1 MRRLRGVVVFKAS
14 KPTIQWHD
22 QPKPASFNRAER
34 ELDRLNVPDAKAAA
48 DELRHG
54 DVKMVAAGELVRRMT
69 GRELPAVDDDRVQ
82 REVQRIRDGRRLRPI
97 LVVGD
102 CVADGEHRL
111 GAVHHLD
118 DTAPV
123 AVIAIRSNT
132 EKRKVD
138 KVSKMKKNAITPAAA
153 AGVHQC
159 AAIMRPHMS
168 QPAVEAWISKGLA
181 LADDIA
187 QPTAGANGWTEPV
200 TKADAQLEES
210 LNELAELRK
219 RDDLSLDARERVR
232 KVSQSLQLAYL
243 RKESPAAAAAVEAAR
258 RGEAPAPD
266 GGVAAK
272 AERLTKAGVG
282 YDELLANFTKAEQSE
297 YLASVRG
304 VG

>member
-1 MRRLRGVVVFKAS
+1 
-14 KPTIQWHD
+14 
-22 QPKPASFNRAER
+22 
-34 ELDRLNVPDAKAAA
+34 
-48 DELRHG
+48 
-54 DVKMVAAGELVRRMT
+54 
-69 GRELPAVDDDRVQ
+69 
-82 REVQRIRDGRRLRPI
+82 
-97 LVVGD
+97 
-102 CVADGEHRL
+102 
-111 GAVHHLD
+111 
-118 DTAPV
+118 
-123 AVIAIRSNT
+123 
-132 EKRKVD
+132 
-138 KVSKMKKNAITPAAA
+138 MKKNAITPAAA

-219 RDDLSLDARERVR
+219 RDDLSLTRGSRYTRYRRA
-232 KVSQSLQLAYL
+232 LGAYF

-272 AERLTKAGVG
+272 AERLAEGRASGTTSSLRTSPRPNKRVSRERPRCWLIQCRVVALPVSPTGRAPERAGVSPRVASRVPS
-282 YDELLANFTKAEQSE
+282 LAVPGGGTAGN
-297 YLASVRG
+297 LPHVRSSG
-304 VG
+304 SCHRPDS